1 MEQYVLKNKP
11 LKYARGADGLSLVE
25 VIIALTI
32 FLIVF
37 MGVLQAALL
46 GIDMNMHNI
55 LRDEAITIA
64 AGRMEEMRSL
74 PFANIV
80 SDSAS
85 LPSGVDCPATFTT
98 GNQIQRNIRN
108 MTKDFCLNLNCQELG
123 GDNDCSTNDSDNRQ
137 IHIRVTWKWKG
148 EDFVHSVTTLRR
160 ND

>member
-1 MEQYVLKNKP
+1 MKNKP
-11 LKYARGADGLSLVE
+11 LKYARGTEGLSLVE

-64 AGRMEEMRSL
+64 AARMEEMRSL
-74 PFANIV
+74 PFASPNLV
-80 SDSAS
+80 SDSTS

-98 GNQIQRNIRN
+98 GTRIQRSIRS
-108 MTKDFCLNLNCQELG
+108 MTKDFCVNLNCQEIG

-137 IHIRVTWKWKG
+137 INIRVTWRWKG
-148 EDFVHSVTTLRR
+148 EDYVHSVTTLRR

>member
-1 MEQYVLKNKP
+1 MEQFVLKNKP
-11 LKYARGADGLSLVE
+11 LKYARGAEGLSLVE

-55 LRDEAITIA
+55 LRDEAITITA
-64 AGRMEEMRSL
+64 SRMEEMRSL
-74 PFANIV
+74 PFTNII

-98 GNQIQRNIRN
+98 GNRIQRNIRN
-108 MTKDFCLNLNCQELG
+108 VTKDFCMNLNCQELD
-123 GDNDCSTNDSDNRQ
+123 GDGDCSTDDSENKQ
-137 IHIRVTWKWKG
+137 INIRVTWKWKG